1 MLLFIVFSV
10 CLCTSGGLPC
20 CLRCV
25 RWPSF
30 MLCCRC
36 CVLHCV
42 FVGSSPPSFGSLVAS
57 LLAFTYPLFGSS
69 RLCFSGHLSL
79 MVWIGFY
86 TSQVTACR
94 CHSYGKLRCNS
105 RLCLRTYTLLLSA
118 LRFFSL
124 VGVIILRAW
133 RCFCLLCMF
142 ICVSCCVCAVLAFL
156 GTGRGLAM

>member
-1 MLLFIVFSV
+1 
-10 CLCTSGGLPC
+10 
-20 CLRCV
+20 
-25 RWPSF
+25 

-118 LRFFSL
+118 LRFFFFGRGNYPSCL
-124 VGVIILRAW
+124 AVFLSPLYVHL
-133 RCFCLLCMF
+133 CLLLRL
-142 ICVSCCVCAVLAFL
+142 CCSRFSWNGARISDVE
-156 GTGRGLAM
+156 LAMFLLHARV